1 MLSYKDVILLPNYSE
16 VKSRDDINTSINL
29 FNFNFKS
36 PVIPSNM
43 ACCIDFKSAEILGK
57 SGYFYIL
64 HRFYDYYTQITPWL
78 ATSQGKFPLSISIG
92 VKAIDFNFL
101 EDLAGSFLKV
111 DFITID
117 VAHGHHVLVKN
128 ICNHFHSIT
137 WKNGCKPKLIVGN
150 FGSFD
155 GVKDAKE
162 WGADMVKVGLSMG
175 AACTTYN
182 STGVGTP
189 MYSIVN
195 EIYNDLYEDDI
206 PIIADG
212 QIREIGDVAKALNAG
227 ASLVMIGGMFA
238 ACEDSPAEFNFYK
251 THKYFYGSASAKNK
265 GYDKY
270 TEGKE
275 SLIECNK
282 LTMLKLNE
290 KIEQGLRSTMS
301 YAGVDDVY
309 GLREMEAR
317 QRL

>member
-1 MLSYKDVILLPNYSE
+1 MLSYKDVVLLPSYSE
-16 VKSRDDINTSINL
+16 IKSRDEVNTSIKL
-29 FNFNFKS
+29 FGFNFKS
-36 PVIPSNM
+36 PVTPSNM
-43 ACCIDFKSAEILGK
+43 ACCIDFRSADILGK
-57 SGYFYIL
+57 CGYFYIL

-78 ATSQGKFPLSISIG
+78 AKVQGLFPLSLSVG
-92 VKAIDFNFL
+92 VKDVDFNFL
-101 EDLAGSFLKV
+101 EDLSNSMLKV

-117 VAHGHHVLVKN
+117 VAHGHHILVKK
-128 ICNHFHSIT
+128 ICEHFHSLKWQT
-137 WKNGCKPKLIVGN
+137 KPKLIVGN
-150 FGSFD
+150 FGSIE
-155 GVKDAKE
+155 GVKDAVK

-189 MYSIVN
+189 MYSIVK
-195 EIYNDLYEDDI
+195 EIYLECSNLGI

-212 QIREIGDVAKALNAG
+212 QIREVGDVAKALNAG
-227 ASLVMIGGMFA
+227 SSLVMIGGMFA

-251 THKYFYGSASAKNK
+251 THKHFYGSASSRNK

-282 LTMLKLNE
+282 LTMLQLNE

-309 GLREMEAR
+309 SLRNMEAR
-317 QRL
+317 QKL